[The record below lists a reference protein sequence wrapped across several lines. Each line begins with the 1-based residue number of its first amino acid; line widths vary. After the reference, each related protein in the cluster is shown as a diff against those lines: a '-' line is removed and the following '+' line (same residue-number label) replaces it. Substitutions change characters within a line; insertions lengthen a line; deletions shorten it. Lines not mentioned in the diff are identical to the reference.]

1 MATDLRITSS
11 DDVVLVVHDYN
22 PDSLAQPVLL
32 SHATGFHGRVF
43 DPMAKELTASHH
55 CITFDYRGSGDS
67 TLPFDWAVRWD
78 AFGDDA
84 LAATRYAAKGGAVIG
99 FGHSMG
105 GTALVM
111 AALREPKLFKSLV
124 LFEPIIFPLEES
136 EPGQESND
144 DENFLASGARRRR
157 TTFASFEDALAN
169 YGAKPPLNTL
179 HPEALSAYVN
189 FGIRQQKDGTVVLKC
204 SPEYEARTYET
215 GDQHETWDQLANL
228 AVPTWVISG
237 ENDGPAVIAPLI
249 AAEIPGSHFIKY
261 GDLGHFGPMQD
272 PQRFAELIRQVHL
285 N

>member
-11 DDVVLVVHDYN
+11 DDVVLSVHDYN
-22 PDSLAQPVLL
+22 PESRSPTVLF

-43 DPMAKELTASHH
+43 DPMAKELIDSHH

-67 TLPFDWAVRWD
+67 TLPLNWDVRWD

-84 LAATRYAAKGGAVIG
+84 LTAAQHVTKSGAVVG

-111 AALREPKLFKSLV
+111 AALREPKLFQTLI

-136 EPGQESND
+136 EPDQESNG
-144 DENFLASGARRRR
+144 DENSLASGARRRR
-157 TTFASFEDALAN
+157 TTFASFDEAIAN
-169 YGAKPPLNTL
+169 YGAKPPLNAI
-179 HPEALSAYVN
+179 HPDSLSAYVN
-189 FGIRQQKDGTVVLKC
+189 FGFRQQQDGTVTLKC

-228 AVPTWVISG
+228 AVPTWIISG
-237 ENDGPAVIAPLI
+237 ENEGPAVIAPLI
-249 AAEIPGSHFIKY
+249 AAAITGAHFTKY

-272 PQRFAELIRQVHL
+272 PHRFAELIRHVDL

>member
-11 DDVVLVVHDYN
+11 DDVELAVHDYN
-22 PDSLAQPVLL
+22 PDSLAHPVLL

-43 DPMAKELTASHH
+43 DPIARELIASHH

-67 TLPFDWAVRWD
+67 TLPFDWNVRWA

-84 LAATRYAAKGGAVIG
+84 LAAARYAANGGAVIG
-99 FGHSMG
+99 LGHSMG

-111 AALREPKLFKSLV
+111 AALREPKLFKAII
-124 LFEPIIFPLEES
+124 LFEPIIFPTQQP
-136 EPGQESND
+136 EPSSDPNND
-144 DENFLASGARRRR
+144 RNFLAEGARRRR
-157 TTFASFEDALAN
+157 TTFASFDDARAN

-189 FGIRQQKDGTVVLKC
+189 FGFRQQQDGTVILKC
-204 SPEYEARTYET
+204 SPEYEARTYDS
-215 GDQHETWDQLANL
+215 GALHNTWDHLASL

-237 ENDGPAVIAPLI
+237 ENDGPALIAPLI
-249 AAEIPGSHFIKY
+249 AAEIPGSQFIKY

-272 PQRFAELIRQVHL
+272 PQRFAELIRKVQSI
-285 N
+285 